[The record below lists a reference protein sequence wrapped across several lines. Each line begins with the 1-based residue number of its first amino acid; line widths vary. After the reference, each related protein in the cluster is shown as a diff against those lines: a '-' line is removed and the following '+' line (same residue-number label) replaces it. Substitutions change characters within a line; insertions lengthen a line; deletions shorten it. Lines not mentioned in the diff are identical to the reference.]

1 LQRRTLSLSFQHQAG
16 PRAPSLYRTQNRP
29 QERHREHRFLCMHC
43 LVDGRRL
50 KDREMLQMRR
60 RLEGDLLH
68 ISQWPPRGFQSRI
81 PSRKGQYMSSE
92 DGHHLRDEAGSLLA
106 AFELGGAEELTVTS
120 GGTAIAALVW
130 GQSHTSSKMTSSSRA
145 CASCNRCSQMQ
156 EVKLVLHA
164 PSLLSNLRA
173 PLATLCATL
182 DSTWAEPRKRRCAPP
197 INAHLPPPT
206 YNPSTYIIPHYTHF
220 LIISRHTLQNYSN
233 TQYTL
238 SGRHYLNNL
247 QRHWPHIDVDIRL
260 CPVSFVLRPLVA
272 GSVNCSNS

>member
-1 LQRRTLSLSFQHQAG
+1 
-16 PRAPSLYRTQNRP
+16 
-29 QERHREHRFLCMHC
+29 M
-43 LVDGRRL
+43 
-50 KDREMLQMRR
+50 
-60 RLEGDLLH
+60 
-68 ISQWPPRGFQSRI
+68 
-81 PSRKGQYMSSE
+81 
-92 DGHHLRDEAGSLLA
+92 
-106 AFELGGAEELTVTS
+106 TS
-120 GGTAIAALVW
+120 GGTAMAALVC
-130 GQSHTSSKMTSSSRA
+130 GQSHMSSEMIFSSRA
-145 CASCNRCSQMQ
+145 CASCNNVHTQ
-156 EVKLVLHA
+156 EVNLVLHA

-173 PLATLCATL
+173 PLATLCATP
-182 DSTWAEPRKRRCAPP
+182 DSTWAQPRKRRCAPP

-272 GSVNCSNS
+272 GSVNYSNS